1 MAGNKH
7 QKISSGA
14 GNKIGFSSF
23 SNKVQSDCIPTV
35 IIKMKSSVVFQC
47 FCFVFFVFYIHA
59 RSKDSFSEVPLEL
72 VIVPVIDTITGHCK
86 NY

>member
-1 MAGNKH
+1 MRYIKQYFTADYYRSSVAGNKH

-23 SNKVQSDCIPTV
+23 SNKVESDCIPTV

-47 FCFVFFVFYIHA
+47 FFFVLFVTFMHTQRIL
-59 RSKDSFSEVPLEL
+59 SVKFL
-72 VIVPVIDTITGHCK
+72 
-86 NY
+86 